1 MSLLEE
7 IQKEAVDSSS
17 DLGALLRKCKLLA
30 ARLGSQSLE
39 DWLIWEA
46 NGYPNNVSVPDYR
59 TWPLTIKGHFFGPFG
74 TGLRN
79 AEIPNICL
87 PEEVRERY
95 KKYECRQSIAGME
108 QLLRGAEENFLNVST
123 GDLAVTLGTN
133 VYEGQNC
140 MQAWA
145 EFGKG
150 HIYELFNSVR
160 NRILDF
166 SIAVWK
172 EDPTAG
178 DSAKP
183 SDSTLAPSRVTQIF
197 HTVVYGGSANLLG
210 AANHSTVTFSVHEG
224 DIRSLENVL
233 REKGVPQKDID
244 HLKTAIDNDERPS
257 KKGKF
262 GPEVSDWISKMI
274 KKAAEGSWAITVGAA
289 GNLLAHVI
297 SNYYGW

>member
-7 IQKEAVDSSS
+7 IQMEAVDSSS

-46 NGYPNNVSVPDYR
+46 NGYPNNVSVPNYR
-59 TWPLTIKGHFFGPFG
+59 TWPLKIKGHFAGPFG
-74 TGLRN
+74 SGLRN
-79 AEIPNICL
+79 AEIPIACL
-87 PEEVRERY
+87 PKDAREGY
-95 KKYECRQSIAGME
+95 QKYECRQSIAGME
-108 QLLRGAEENFLNVST
+108 QLLRGAEQDILNVST
-123 GDLAVTLGTN
+123 GDLVVVLGTN
-133 VYEGQNC
+133 VYEGLNC
-140 MQAWA
+140 IQAWA

-183 SDSTLAPSRVTQIF
+183 LDSSLAPSRVTQIF
-197 HTVVYGGSANLLG
+197 NTTVYGGSANLLG
-210 AANHSTVTFSVHEG
+210 TANHSTVTFSVQQG
-224 DIRSLENVL
+224 DIQSLENFL
-233 REKGVPQKDID
+233 RENDVPQKDID
-244 HLKTAIDNDERPS
+244 NLKTAIDKDERPS
-257 KKGKF
+257 EKGKF
-262 GPEVSDWISKMI
+262 GPKVSNWISRMI
-274 KKAAEGSWAITVGAA
+274 KKAAEGTWAITVSAA
-289 GNLLAHVI
+289 GNLLSQVI